1 MTNEDLILLKFY
13 RIADL
18 ASDSSFKSESVTS
31 NLKSEEEKEL
41 IRILDKIEQGILICP
56 KRRSQRK

>member
-18 ASDSSFKSESVTS
+18 ASDSSFKSESITS